1 MWLFLVCGDS
11 DSTSISIH
19 LFKTRGVLLL
29 LEPVFLNLV
38 PYQAL
43 ALILVEK
50 LIVCNQAVGENSVFL
65 LLVQEH

>member
-1 MWLFLVCGDS
+1 MFLVRGDS
-11 DSTSISIH
+11 DSTPLSVY
-19 LFKTRGVLLL
+19 LLKTRGVLLL

-50 LIVCNQAVGENSVFL
+50 LIV
-65 LLVQEH
+65 